1 MLSSVMFY
9 WEWMVH
15 TLAACSTIAF
25 HQTLSHEYSCVHNAT
40 FEALSRSLSASV
52 RRSYVA
58 SHLLD
63 NRQQLRVL
71 AGWRPVNRQSSQGWR
86 SNHWSGR
93 RGNPGC
99 RRRRCTVGLGC
110 FGCKRSRCFWV
121 AWCHRGSRSRATG
134 LNYHIIVLDDRH
146 SVTHD
151 QRQPQAASVCQTHT
165 QIINYDLRSSFHK
178 PTFSVSHIHTAMF
191 GRFLNWK
198 Q

>member
-15 TLAACSTIAF
+15 TLAACRTIAF

-40 FEALSRSLSASV
+40 LEALSRSLSASV

-71 AGWRPVNRQSSQGWR
+71 AGRRPVNRQPAQGRW
-86 SNHWSGR
+86 SNHRPGR
-93 RGNPGC
+93 RSNPGC
-99 RRRRCTVGLGC
+99 RWRRCTVGLSC

-151 QRQPQAASVCQTHT
+151 CPSSAASCFSLSNTHRLLT
-165 QIINYDLRSSFHK
+165 SSFHE
-178 PTFSVSHIHTAMF
+178 PTFSFGHTHTAAVWPLF
-191 GRFLNWK
+191 
-198 Q
+198 